1 MIKHVVMWK
10 FKEEA
15 EGENKAT
22 NVRTF
27 KSQLEALIPI
37 IPQIIDLEVGINEV
51 ESDASYDVIL
61 ISTFKNMED
70 LKIYA
75 NHPDHV
81 AVGDFCAKVRESRVV
96 VDYTVTG

>member
-10 FKEEA
+10 FKESA
-15 EGENKAT
+15 EGASKAA
-22 NVRTF
+22 NVQIF
-27 KSQLEALIPI
+27 KDGLEALIPI
-37 IPQIIDLEVGINEV
+37 IPQIIDLEVGVNEV

-61 ISTFKNMED
+61 VSTFANMED

-75 NHPDHV
+75 SHPDHV

-96 VDYTVTG
+96 VDYTI